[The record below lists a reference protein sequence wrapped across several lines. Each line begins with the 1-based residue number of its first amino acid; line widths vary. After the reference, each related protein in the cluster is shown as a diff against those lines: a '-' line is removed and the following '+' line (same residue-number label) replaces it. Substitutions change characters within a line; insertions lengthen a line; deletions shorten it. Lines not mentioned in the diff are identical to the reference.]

1 MLKALSR
8 IAPVCLSLL
17 ILACGGRPDA
27 VASPPP
33 APTGVAPRVRD
44 VEVSVVV
51 YSGGPGPVHQHLTR
65 RCGTGDAVHMGGV
78 ALTDARGQVVRE
90 ARFHSSARLDAGRGD
105 GCEYFA
111 TLRAVP
117 VADGYRIFRVLIR
130 EEELARGRIRIEVPM
145 R

>member
-1 MLKALSR
+1 MLRPLLL
-8 IAPVCLSLL
+8 IAPISLSLL
-17 ILACGGRPDA
+17 ILACGGRPG
-27 VASPPP
+27 PQ
-33 APTGVAPRVRD
+33 VRD

-51 YSGGPGPVHQHLTR
+51 RSGGPGPVHQHPTR
-65 RCGTGDAVHMGGV
+65 RCGTDAVPMGGV

-117 VADGYRIFRVLIR
+117 VADGYRIFRVSIR